1 MRESLILCIPHCGT
15 TLDSRLEIFISD
27 IQWFLSTTSTST
39 PLNSILVDEI
49 ERLQKWNGSSQAHK
63 PTVLFLYRL
72 RPEKSCAPKWKLD
85 FGF

>member
-1 MRESLILCIPHCGT
+1 LR
-15 TLDSRLEIFISD
+15 
-27 IQWFLSTTSTST
+27 FLYQIYNGSYTTSTST